1 MILLFSLVVTIMNP
15 AFFTLQNFF
24 DLLHNSSG
32 DAILAIGFFVALL
45 SGGIDISFPA
55 VAIIGQYIAVNA
67 LISMHVSNLVLALAI
82 SCGVGIAFGA
92 VNAFFVSVFRINTL
106 IVTLGTSSLF
116 HGAMLELV
124 GTKAVNAGQ
133 LPKCFTDF
141 GYAKVLHL
149 QTASGTPYGLP
160 LFAIVLAVVVLA
172 TWLILRHTLLGRII
186 FAMGGNFEAV
196 RRSGVNI
203 RRVHFFIYCYVGF
216 LAGIMGIM
224 SVSLIRYSNPTYI
237 VDTEL
242 LPVIAAVVLGGASI
256 MGGSGTLTGTL
267 LGATLIAMLQQ
278 NLVLMGLSSYWQEF
292 FVGLMIVIGV
302 TVTHVQR
309 KFRTGNRLTFV
320 RD

>member
-1 MILLFSLVVTIMNP
+1 VVTAINP
-15 AFFTLQNFF
+15 AFLTLQNFF

-32 DAILAIGFFVALL
+32 TAILAIGFFIALL

-55 VAIIGQYIAVNA
+55 VAIIGQYVAVNA
-67 LISMHVSNLVLALAI
+67 LIGLHVSNLGLAFLF
-82 SCGVGIAFGA
+82 SCGIGIAFGA
-92 VNAFFVSVFRINTL
+92 VNAFFVSVLRINTL

-116 HGAMLELV
+116 HGAMLELL

-133 LPKCFTDF
+133 LPACFTNF
-141 GYAKVLHL
+141 GYFKVIHL

-160 LFAIVLAVVVLA
+160 IFAVVLTAVVLV
-172 TWLILRHTLLGRII
+172 TWIILRYTLLGRII
-186 FAMGGNFEAV
+186 YAMGGNFEAV

-224 SVSLIRYSNPTYI
+224 AVSLIRYSNPTYI

-267 LGATLIAMLQQ
+267 LGVALIGILQQ
-278 NLVLMGLSSYWQEF
+278 NLVLIGLSSYWQQF
-292 FVGLMIVIGV
+292 FVGLMLVVGV

-309 KFRTGNRLTFV
+309 RIQSRRQLTFM
-320 RD
+320 RDS